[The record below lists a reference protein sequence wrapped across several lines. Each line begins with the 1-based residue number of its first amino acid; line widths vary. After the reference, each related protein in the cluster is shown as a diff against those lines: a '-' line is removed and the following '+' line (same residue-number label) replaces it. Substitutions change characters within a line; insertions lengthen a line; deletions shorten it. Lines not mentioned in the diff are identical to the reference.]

1 MNAFLNYDR
10 QIESISSQVEATAGY
25 SWQEFNEEYP
35 EYSAAG
41 LSTDIYGPNNIVLR
55 ADSLSQVSP
64 SIAEIP
70 SRLISVFGRVNYT
83 FLDRYLLTATV
94 RRDGSSKFGP
104 ERRWGTFPSAA
115 LAWRIH
121 QEPFMEDV
129 SLLSNLKLRL
139 SAGITGNQ
147 EIGDFNYAPFYTSGG
162 RRVQAQFGN
171 EFVPTI
177 RPQAADQTLQWEE
190 TTTYNL
196 ALDYGLLENRITG
209 SFEVYRKIT
218 DELLFNTTAP
228 RFNNL
233 SDFVLTNVGKMR
245 NQGIEISVDGSVVNS
260 ELISYDAQLNAS
272 YNRNELLDLSRAGS
286 ELPTGGISGGIG
298 TTVQVLK
305 EGEPINSFFTYIHKR
320 AEDGTPLTD
329 DEAEAMGTTQYV
341 DQNDDGVIN
350 ADDRVVTGSPQPDW
364 VLGHTSNLRV
374 QNFDLS
380 VTVRAQLGQ
389 QVYNNLSS
397 LYGNYNRISS
407 NGVPSNVHESA
418 LETEFESPEYLSDV
432 YVEDASFLRVDNITL
447 GYTFGELPG
456 LDQVRVFGRVSNA
469 FVLTGYSGS
478 DPEVYSAG
486 QGIDNQV
493 YPRSRTFTGGI
504 NVQL

>member
-1 MNAFLNYDR
+1 
-10 QIESISSQVEATAGY
+10 
-25 SWQEFNEEYP
+25 
-35 EYSAAG
+35 
-41 LSTDIYGPNNIVLR
+41 
-55 ADSLSQVSP
+55 
-64 SIAEIP
+64 
-70 SRLISVFGRVNYT
+70 LISVFGRVNYT

-115 LAWRIH
+115 LAWRVH

-129 SLLSNLKLRL
+129 SVLSSLKLRL

-329 DEAEAMGTTQYV
+329 DEAAAMGTTQYV